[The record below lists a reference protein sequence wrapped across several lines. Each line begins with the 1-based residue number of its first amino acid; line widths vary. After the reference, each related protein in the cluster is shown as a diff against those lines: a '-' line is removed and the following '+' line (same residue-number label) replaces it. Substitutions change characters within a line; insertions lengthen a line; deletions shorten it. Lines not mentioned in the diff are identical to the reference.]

1 MNNSKKQFVVH
12 GSFASLFIYQLI
24 INKLKKQPCKLKL
37 VLKAAVSWK
46 FYNIHSKLGEL
57 GVPNFVLK

>member
-46 FYNIHSKLGEL
+46 FYNIHSKI
-57 GVPNFVLK
+57 VN